1 MKVLVTGGARSG
13 KSTFAE
19 RFVMKQA
26 GSAIYV
32 ATAQAFDK
40 EMKERI
46 ALHRQQREEQE
57 YGWTTLEE
65 PYRLPAL
72 LIKLGGDHDGQERL
86 ATSSMEHE
94 LCSDAKAR
102 VVNTWTCQPTVLVDC
117 LTLWLSNILLAAGDE
132 PDHAIETVMEQI
144 RQLAAA
150 VAEFPGTLVMVTNEV
165 GHGIVP
171 EYPLGRQYRDLAGT
185 MNRMIA
191 AMADQVFLV
200 TAGIPIEL
208 KSREYLL

>member
-26 GSAIYV
+26 DSATYI
-32 ATAQAFDK
+32 ATAQAFDQ

-46 ALHRQQREEQE
+46 ALHRRQREQQE

-72 LIKLGGDHDGQERL
+72 LMELGADPSRER
-86 ATSSMEHE
+86 SP
-94 LCSDAKAR
+94 
-102 VVNTWTCQPTVLVDC
+102 VVLVDC
-117 LTLWLSNILLAAGDE
+117 LTLWLSNILLGAGEDPNRATE
-132 PDHAIETVMEQI
+132 IVTGQI
-144 RQLAAA
+144 GELASA
-150 VAEFPGTLVMVTNEV
+150 VAEFSGTLVMVTNEV
-165 GHGIVP
+165 GYGIVP
-171 EYPLGRQYRDLAGT
+171 EYPLGRQYRDLAGIL
-185 MNRMIA
+185 NRTIA
-191 AMADQVFLV
+191 TISDQVFLV

-208 KSREYLL
+208 KSREYRL

>member
-13 KSTFAE
+13 KSAFAE

-32 ATAQAFDK
+32 ATAQAFDE

-57 YGWTTLEE
+57 YSWSTLEE
-65 PYRLPAL
+65 PYSLSTL
-72 LIKLGGDHDGQERL
+72 LTELGRDHGQARL
-86 ATSSMEHE
+86 APVSGEEE
-94 LCSDAKAR
+94 LCSDTQAGFG
-102 VVNTWTCQPTVLVDC
+102 NTGTFQPIVLVDC

-132 PDHAIETVMEQI
+132 PHRATEAVMEQI

-150 VAEFPGTLVMVTNEV
+150 AAEFPGMLVMVTNEV
-165 GHGIVP
+165 GHGLVP
-171 EYPLGRQYRDLAGT
+171 EYPLGRQYRDLAGIL
-185 MNRMIA
+185 NRTIA

>member
-26 GSAIYV
+26 GSATYI
-32 ATAQAFDK
+32 ATAQAFDE
-40 EMKERI
+40 EMRERI
-46 ALHRQQREEQE
+46 ALHRQQREQQE

-65 PYRLPAL
+65 PCKLPGL
-72 LIKLGGDHDGQERL
+72 LMELGADRSRGN
-86 ATSSMEHE
+86 SP
-94 LCSDAKAR
+94 
-102 VVNTWTCQPTVLVDC
+102 VVMVDC
-117 LTLWLSNILLAAGDE
+117 LTLWLSNILLDAGDE
-132 PDHAIETVMEQI
+132 PNRATQIVMGQIEE
-144 RQLAAA
+144 LAAA

-185 MNRMIA
+185 LNRTIA
-191 AMADQVFLV
+191 ALADQVFLV

-208 KSREYLL
+208 KSREYRL